1 MSMNTYPFVERAAF
15 YIDAEVVAHIILG
28 DLQKNGN
35 MSETLK
41 FIVDSGKFDA
51 MAKGSML
58 PIDMYDSAQVVDILQ
73 HADVNDMCYAND
85 FDGEVN
91 SAFPSKTAHPIEANL
106 SNEYLVVL
114 VTDREIPRDTEDY
127 AEKEALLKEFRSTF
141 KKLGVTLPAD
151 FDWWAHI
158 VSVSGTYCC

>member
-15 YIDAEVVAHIILG
+15 YIDAEVVAHIILR

-114 VTDREIPRDTEDY
+114 VTDREIPRNQEDY
-127 AEKEALLKEFRSTF
+127 AEKDALLKEFRSTF
-141 KKLGVTLPAD
+141 KKLGVALPAD

>member
-15 YIDAEVVAHIILG
+15 YIDAEVVAHIILR

-91 SAFPSKTAHPIEANL
+91 SAFPSKTEHPIEASLN
-106 SNEYLVVL
+106 NEYLVVL
-114 VTDREIPRDTEDY
+114 VTDRGIPRDPEDY
-127 AEKEALLKEFRSTF
+127 AEKTSLMEEFRSTF
-141 KKLGVTLPAD
+141 QELGVTLPSD

-158 VSVSGTYCC
+158 VSVSGTYFC

>member
-1 MSMNTYPFVERAAF
+1 MSMNSYPFVERAAF
-15 YIDAEVVAHIILG
+15 YIDAEVAAHIIMR

-73 HADVNDMCYAND
+73 HADVNNMCYAND
-85 FDGEVN
+85 FEGEVN
-91 SAFPSKTAHPIEANL
+91 SAFPSKTERPIEANL

-114 VTDREIPRDTEDY
+114 VTDRGIPRNQEDY
-127 AEKEALLKEFRSTF
+127 AEKDALLKDFRSTF

>member
-1 MSMNTYPFVERAAF
+1 M
-15 YIDAEVVAHIILG
+15 
-28 DLQKNGN
+28 
-35 MSETLK
+35 
-41 FIVDSGKFDA
+41 DSGKFDA

-91 SAFPSKTAHPIEANL
+91 SAFPSKTAHPIEAKL

-114 VTDREIPRDTEDY
+114 VTACEIPRNPEDY
-127 AEKEALLKEFRSTF
+127 AEKDALLKEFRNTF
-141 KKLGVTLPAD
+141 KKLGVALPAD

>member
-15 YIDAEVVAHIILG
+15 YVDAEVAAHIIMH
-28 DLQKNGN
+28 DLKKNGN

-58 PIDMYDSAQVVDILQ
+58 PIDMYDLAQVVDILQ
-73 HADVNDMCYAND
+73 DADIDNMCYANE

-91 SAFPSKTAHPIEANL
+91 SAFPSKTEHPIEANL
-106 SNEYLVVL
+106 NDEYVVFL
-114 VTDREIPRDTEDY
+114 VTDRGIPRNQEDY
-127 AEKEALLKEFRSTF
+127 EEKDALLEEFRSTF
-141 KKLGVTLPAD
+141 QELGVTLPAD

-158 VSVSGTYCC
+158 VSVSGTYEC